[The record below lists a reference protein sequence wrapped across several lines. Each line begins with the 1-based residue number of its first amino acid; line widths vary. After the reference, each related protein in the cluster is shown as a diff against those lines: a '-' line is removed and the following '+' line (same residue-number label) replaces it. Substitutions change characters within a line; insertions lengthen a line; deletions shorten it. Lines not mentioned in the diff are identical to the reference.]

1 MNLKYNSLRTKF
13 PTFIYEGFSYIRE
26 NSTIRITFQFIQST
40 DIIFNPELI
49 IPFDK
54 NIDIED
60 LEVIIFN
67 IGMIE
72 LISYYKAC
80 CSPKIVIKAGYLNE
94 KQLNFWNTIY
104 FNGLGEFLYTNQIET
119 TPDELFNFKIDSD
132 RIFKPLD
139 SKLDD
144 DCIIPVGGG
153 KDSVVTLELLKNES
167 NNIPF
172 ILNPRDASIDSVKSA
187 GYKDHIAFQRKLD
200 TKLFELNKEGYL
212 NGHTPFSALL
222 AFIST
227 LAAFLY
233 KKKNIVLSNEN
244 SASEGNVQFSG
255 IEVNHQYSKSFE
267 AEKALHDY
275 ISEYIHPEI
284 NYFSFLR
291 PIYELKI
298 AEFFS
303 KYKDHFSGF
312 RSCNVGSKKNIWCC
326 NCPKCLFTYIILAP
340 FIPKQEMVNIFG
352 EDLLNKKELEGEF
365 IKLLGDTDIKPFEC
379 VGTHREIKA
388 ALAKTIV
395 NYTGEELP
403 YLLKSFSEKYS
414 SEFEKMLMDYDI
426 LIKFYSRENLLNE
439 KFNNILF
446 GKM

>member
-1 MNLKYNSLRTKF
+1 MMDKFHSLRDKYPIFT
-13 PTFIYEGFSYIRE
+13 YDSFSYVIQE
-26 NSTIRITFQFIQST
+26 NNLLISFHFIQSD

-49 IPFDK
+49 IPFDE
-54 NIDIED
+54 NIDTKD

-80 CSPKIVIKAGYLNE
+80 CSPKIIIKAGYLTE
-94 KQLNFWNTIY
+94 EQILFWKNIY
-104 FNGLGEFLYTNQIET
+104 FNGLGEFLYTNRIET
-119 TPDELFNFKIDSD
+119 TPDELFTFEVDSD
-132 RIFKPLD
+132 RIFQPLTAELND
-139 SKLDD
+139 E
-144 DCIIPVGGG
+144 CIIPVGGG
-153 KDSVVTLELLKNES
+153 KDSVVTLELLKN
-167 NNIPF
+167 NDGNLPF
-172 ILNPRDASIDSVKSA
+172 ILNPRDASIDSVRSA
-187 GYKDHIAFQRKLD
+187 GYENYISYQRKLD
-200 TKLFELNKEGYL
+200 TKLFELNKDGYL

-227 LAAFLY
+227 LAAFIH
-233 KKKNIVLSNEN
+233 KKRNIVLSNEN

-275 ISEYIHPEI
+275 ISKYIHKDI

-312 RSCNVGSKKNIWCC
+312 RSCNVGSKKNTWCG

-340 FIPKQEMVNIFG
+340 FITQQKMIKIFG
-352 EDLLNKKELEGEF
+352 EDLLNKKNLEGEF

-388 ALAKTIV
+388 ALAKTIK
-395 NYTGEELP
+395 NYDGTELP
-403 YLLKSFSEKYS
+403 YLLKLFSEKHS
-414 SEFEKMLMDYDI
+414 SEFEQMLNDFDI
-426 LIKFYSRENLLNE
+426 LRKFYSRENLLNE
-439 KFNNILF
+439 KFNNILYD
-446 GKM
+446 KM